1 MNRDS
6 KIDIRQI
13 TKEGLI
19 KFFTDN
25 ACPKYRAIQAYDW
38 LWKYQM
44 SDFEKMSNL
53 AKSDIKILKLNFYI
67 NTIETSKI
75 YHSKDGTIKFLFKL
89 FDNKV
94 VEGVLI
100 PQLNRLTVCI
110 SSQVGCSLACEFCAT
125 GKLTSF
131 RNLSTGEI
139 YDQAFLINK
148 YCKEK
153 LGQNITNIVF
163 MGMGE
168 PLLNYKN
175 VIQSI
180 EHITGT
186 HGMNMSGKRIT
197 VSTAGISKMIMRLA
211 DNEPKFGLAIS
222 LHSAND
228 IKRNKIMDINKT
240 NNLRS
245 LEKALIYFYEKT
257 KTKPTYEYLLLKD
270 FNDSL
275 KDADELIK
283 FCKKIP
289 CKVNLIEYNKVI
301 GSPFEKSTEKS
312 TSLFIQHLEQNK
324 ILVKMRR
331 SRGEDIG
338 AACGQLATQQSE

>member
-1 MNRDS
+1 MSGNS

-25 ACPKYRAIQAYDW
+25 QCPKYRAIQAYDW
-38 LWKYQM
+38 LWKYQI

-53 AKSDIKILKLNFYI
+53 SRSDIEILKLNFYI
-67 NTIETSKI
+67 NPIETSKT

-100 PQLNRLTVCI
+100 PQLDRLTVCI

-131 RNLSTGEI
+131 RNLSAGEI
-139 YDQAFLINK
+139 YDQAFLINQ
-148 YCKEK
+148 YCKDE
-153 LGQNITNIVF
+153 LGKNITNVVF

-180 EHITGT
+180 EHITGQ

-197 VSTAGISKMIMRLA
+197 VSTAGISKIIMELA
-211 DNEPKFGLAIS
+211 DYKPKFGLAIS

-228 IKRNKIMDINKT
+228 IKRNEIMDINKT
-240 NNLRS
+240 NNLSS

-275 KDADELIK
+275 KDADELIT
-283 FCKKIP
+283 FCKKTP
-289 CKVNLIEYNKVI
+289 CKVNLIEYNKVT
-301 GSPFEKSTEKS
+301 GSHFEKSTEQS
-312 TSLFIQHLEQNK
+312 TNAFIRKLEQNK

-338 AACGQLATQQSE
+338 AACGQLATEHSE